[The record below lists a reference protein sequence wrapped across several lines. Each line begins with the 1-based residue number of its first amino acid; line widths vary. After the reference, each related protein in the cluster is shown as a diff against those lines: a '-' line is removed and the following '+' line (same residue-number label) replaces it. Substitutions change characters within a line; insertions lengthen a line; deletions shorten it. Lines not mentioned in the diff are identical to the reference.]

1 MDTPSFVAAF
11 GAGLLSFLSPCILP
25 LLPGYVSF
33 ISGESI
39 ENLRDKNKI
48 APRLKALLGA
58 VFFGLG
64 FTLVFIALGAT
75 ATAFGQ
81 ALAQYQTHLAR
92 IGGVIVFIFG
102 LHMAGVFRINF
113 LLKQVKF
120 NKNKGSAPFYIEAF
134 LLGIVFVLG
143 WTPCVGPILAG
154 ILAVASSEQSIS
166 KGVLLLFVYSLGLWI
181 PFLIAAFAVN
191 ESFSLVKK
199 AGKYLIWFERAA
211 GVLLMLIGVALMTDS
226 MTKITAHIFGLI
238 N

>member
-1 MDTPSFVAAF
+1 MNTPSLVAAF

-48 APRLKALLGA
+48 APRFKAFLGA

-75 ATAFGQ
+75 ATVFGKT
-81 ALAQYQTHLAR
+81 LAQYQTVLAR
-92 IGGVIVFIFG
+92 IGGVVVFILG
-102 LHMAGVFRINF
+102 LHMAGIFRINF

-120 NKNKGSAPFYIEAF
+120 NKSKGSAPFYIEAF
-134 LLGIVFVLG
+134 LLGTVFVLG

-154 ILAVASSEQSIS
+154 ILTVASQEQSINQ
-166 KGVLLLFVYSLGLWI
+166 GIILLFVYSLGLWI

-191 ESFSLVKK
+191 EAFSLVKK
-199 AGKYLIWFERAA
+199 AGKYLVWFERTA
-211 GVLLMLIGVALMTDS
+211 GVLLMLIGVALITDN
-226 MTKITAHIFGLI
+226 MTKITAYIFSLI